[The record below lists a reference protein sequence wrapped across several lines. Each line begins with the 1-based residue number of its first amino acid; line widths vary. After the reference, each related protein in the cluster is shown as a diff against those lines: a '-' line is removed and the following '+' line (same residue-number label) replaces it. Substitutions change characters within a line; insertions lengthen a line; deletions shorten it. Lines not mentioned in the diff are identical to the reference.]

1 MHRWMTIAIAGCVLL
16 VGCSKNWKVD
26 RENPEDVADLDYRF
40 DEDDARQITQGM
52 AADAL
57 SKPWID
63 EWMKA
68 NDGARPIIVV
78 GNVPNQTEDYIDTNL
93 VTDVLREELLN
104 SGRVRV
110 FAERD
115 LRDQLREERISTQE
129 FSRPEYIRKV
139 ANEIS
144 ADYMMVGRVKDQKER
159 SRDLKKIINYY
170 QFTLE
175 LIDIETNEVVWIET
189 QEIEKRAKRS

>member
-1 MHRWMTIAIAGCVLL
+1 MHRLMVAMASVAVL

-26 RENPEDVADLDYRF
+26 RKDPEDVADLDYRF
-40 DEDDARQITQGM
+40 DEDDARQVFHGM
-52 AADAL
+52 ASDAL

-63 EWMKA
+63 QWMTDHA
-68 NDGARPIIVV
+68 GERPIIVV
-78 GNVPNQTEDYIDTNL
+78 GNVQNQTEDYINPEL
-93 VTDVLREELLN
+93 VTDPLREELLN

-115 LRDQLREERISTQE
+115 LRAELRQERIETQE

-144 ADYMMVGRVKDQKER
+144 ADYMMVGRLKDQKER

-170 QFTLE
+170 QVTLE
-175 LIDIETNEVVWIET
+175 LIDVETNEVVWIQTE
-189 QEIEKRAKRS
+189 EIEKRARRR